1 MHTIMLKSHFIIN
14 IPKFIKRSIG
24 TNVPASQKATDLI
37 QQLFLDKLREYKAKS
52 GNEKLVDANKEILAE
67 RQSELDKL
75 AVQFGG
81 DKGVDM
87 SQFPQ
92 IKFTDPSIDTGAEK
106 K

>member
-1 MHTIMLKSHFIIN
+1 MNFILERN
-14 IPKFIKRSIG
+14 FCCR
-24 TNVPASQKATDLI
+24 
-37 QQLFLDKLREYKAKS
+37 
-52 GNEKLVDANKEILAE
+52 NEKLVDANKEILAE

-92 IKFTDPSIDTGAEK
+92 IKFTGMYIYLILSLYLNNIAILNT
-106 K
+106 